1 MGHKVHPYGFRI
13 GIIKPWLAK
22 WYADRDYATLLQEDM
37 RIRELVARQLSNASV
52 SQVEIERGINHVTVT
67 VHTAKPG
74 IVIGKGGANVE
85 ALRTNVGK
93 LTNKKVKLEIKEILQ
108 PELDGMLLAQNVA
121 GQLERRIAFR
131 KAIKQSI
138 QRTIKAGAKG
148 VKIQVSG
155 RLGGSEMSRTEWDKE
170 GRIPLGTLRAD
181 ISYGVVHAHTTYGR
195 IGVKAWVY
203 RGEQLGERPGSART
217 EPRAPRRAAAGARS
231 STRGRRTNL
240 VGRWSRR
247 RAAAATATVEAPEVA
262 EEPQRPV
269 ELEQPVTEAAPE
281 AAAGRGRDGNDGRGA
296 EWSRRHRSSSEDV
309 AETTAEPVASAA
321 EPAEAPEAAS
331 GARGD
336 GGARGGR
343 AGPRCIGAEAEVEV
357 EGFLTMLMPKRVKH
371 RKVQR
376 GRRAG
381 LAKGGTTVSFGD
393 FGLMAEEV
401 CWLTS
406 RQIEAARRAMTHHIK
421 RGGRVWIRVFPD
433 KPVTKKPAEVRMGS
447 GKGAPDHWVAVV
459 KPGRVMF
466 EMSGV
471 SEPIAREAMRLAGH
485 KLPISTKFVI
495 KEGQEHGH
503 Q

>member
-37 RIRELVARQLSNASV
+37 RIRELVAKQLSNASV

-217 EPRAPRRAAAGARS
+217 EPRAPRRGAAGTRTRS
-231 STRGRRTNL
+231 TGRTN
-240 VGRWSRR
+240 G
-247 RAAAATATVEAPEVA
+247 AATPSEAP
-262 EEPQRPV
+262 
-269 ELEQPVTEAAPE
+269 APE
-281 AAAGRGRDGNDGRGA
+281 ALEQASATQA
-296 EWSRRHRSSSEDV
+296 PSE
-309 AETTAEPVASAA
+309 APKAEPKRTARSKAPAAA
-321 EPAEAPEAAS
+321 EVETPAAADDATAEAPKAEAVKAEAPKAESPKADEPKADETKAKAKTETAKPARASKAKAKAKASEAAS
-331 GARGD
+331 ADEPAKDAGETTDASAGD
-336 GGARGGR
+336 E
-343 AGPRCIGAEAEVEV
+343 P
-357 EGFLTMLMPKRVKH
+357 P
-371 RKVQR
+371 
-376 GRRAG
+376 
-381 LAKGGTTVSFGD
+381 AKES
-393 FGLMAEEV
+393 
-401 CWLTS
+401 
-406 RQIEAARRAMTHHIK
+406 
-421 RGGRVWIRVFPD
+421 
-433 KPVTKKPAEVRMGS
+433 
-447 GKGAPDHWVAVV
+447 
-459 KPGRVMF
+459 
-466 EMSGV
+466 
-471 SEPIAREAMRLAGH
+471 
-485 KLPISTKFVI
+485 
-495 KEGQEHGH
+495 
-503 Q
+503 

>member
-37 RIRELVARQLSNASV
+37 RIRELVAKQLSNASV

-217 EPRAPRRAAAGARS
+217 EPRAPRRAAAG
-231 STRGRRTNL
+231 TRT
-240 VGRWSRR
+240 
-247 RAAAATATVEAPEVA
+247 RAAGTRATGATGRASTSAATAVVEEPPQPSAEVKPPRSRARAAEAPAVETPVVPEAPAAQAPAAETPVVEEKAAPEADVA
-262 EEPQRPV
+262 ATTPESE
-269 ELEQPVTEAAPE
+269 TEAAPVE
-281 AAAGRGRDGNDGRGA
+281 A
-296 EWSRRHRSSSEDV
+296 
-309 AETTAEPVASAA
+309 
-321 EPAEAPEAAS
+321 
-331 GARGD
+331 
-336 GGARGGR
+336 
-343 AGPRCIGAEAEVEV
+343 
-357 EGFLTMLMPKRVKH
+357 
-371 RKVQR
+371 
-376 GRRAG
+376 
-381 LAKGGTTVSFGD
+381 GGTT
-393 FGLMAEEV
+393 EP
-401 CWLTS
+401 
-406 RQIEAARRAMTHHIK
+406 EASETPDAPA
-421 RGGRVWIRVFPD
+421 PD
-433 KPVTKKPAEVRMGS
+433 KRKAKGS
-447 GKGAPDHWVAVV
+447 
-459 KPGRVMF
+459 
-466 EMSGV
+466 
-471 SEPIAREAMRLAGH
+471 
-485 KLPISTKFVI
+485 
-495 KEGQEHGH
+495 
-503 Q
+503 

>member
-13 GIIKPWLAK
+13 GVIKPWLAK

-85 ALRTNVGK
+85 ALRTNIGK
-93 LTNKKVKLEIKEILQ
+93 LTDKKVKLEIKEILQ

-203 RGEQLGERPGSART
+203 RGDQLGERPGSARK
-217 EPRAPRRAAAGARS
+217 EPRAPRRTAAPTRTRAG
-231 STRGRRTNL
+231 
-240 VGRWSRR
+240 
-247 RAAAATATVEAPEVA
+247 RAATDGAPTPAEEPVTAPVAVADEPVVATETVTEQPQAAVEVA
-262 EEPQRPV
+262 EPAAPVADAPVAVAQDVPVAVAEPV
-269 ELEQPVTEAAPE
+269 EAAPE
-281 AAAGRGRDGNDGRGA
+281 TA
-296 EWSRRHRSSSEDV
+296 EAIAESEV
-309 AETTAEPVASAA
+309 AERAAA
-321 EPAEAPEAAS
+321 EPAPAEPEVPAKAPA
-331 GARGD
+331 
-336 GGARGGR
+336 
-343 AGPRCIGAEAEVEV
+343 P
-357 EGFLTMLMPKRVKH
+357 PKRASRSSRSTSAEGKTTTRA
-371 RKVQR
+371 RKEP
-376 GRRAG
+376 A
-381 LAKGGTTVSFGD
+381 
-393 FGLMAEEV
+393 
-401 CWLTS
+401 
-406 RQIEAARRAMTHHIK
+406 
-421 RGGRVWIRVFPD
+421 
-433 KPVTKKPAEVRMGS
+433 KKPSAKASSKAKAVDQPASDATDAGS
-447 GKGAPDHWVAVV
+447 
-459 KPGRVMF
+459 
-466 EMSGV
+466 E
-471 SEPIAREAMRLAGH
+471 EA
-485 KLPISTKFVI
+485 
-495 KEGQEHGH
+495 
-503 Q
+503 

>member
-37 RIRELVARQLSNASV
+37 RIRELVAKQLSNASV

-93 LTNKKVKLEIKEILQ
+93 LTTKKVKLEIKEILQ

-181 ISYGVVHAHTTYGR
+181 ISYGVVHARTTYGR

-217 EPRAPRRAAAGARS
+217 EPRAARRGTAGAR
-231 STRGRRTNL
+231 TRPAARTN
-240 VGRWSRR
+240 GGAGQ
-247 RAAAATATVEAPEVA
+247 AASAPAAEAPERPTAQA
-262 EEPQRPV
+262 EPAKPV
-269 ELEQPVTEAAPE
+269 REQPVTEQPVAAAAPKVE
-281 AAAGRGRDGNDGRGA
+281 QP
-296 EWSRRHRSSSEDV
+296 V
-309 AETTAEPVASAA
+309 AEQPKAEQPKAEPTKAEAPKRASRAKAATTRATKAEAPAADDAPAASKASAA
-321 EPAEAPEAAS
+321 KPKAAS
-331 GARGD
+331 KPKTAKAAKAAKDVDSSATGAADGPAGD
-336 GGARGGR
+336 ES
-343 AGPRCIGAEAEVEV
+343 P
-357 EGFLTMLMPKRVKH
+357 
-371 RKVQR
+371 
-376 GRRAG
+376 
-381 LAKGGTTVSFGD
+381 AKES
-393 FGLMAEEV
+393 
-401 CWLTS
+401 
-406 RQIEAARRAMTHHIK
+406 
-421 RGGRVWIRVFPD
+421 
-433 KPVTKKPAEVRMGS
+433 
-447 GKGAPDHWVAVV
+447 
-459 KPGRVMF
+459 
-466 EMSGV
+466 
-471 SEPIAREAMRLAGH
+471 
-485 KLPISTKFVI
+485 
-495 KEGQEHGH
+495 
-503 Q
+503 

>member
-231 STRGRRTNL
+231 RPAAGGRTSPAG
-240 VGRWSRR
+240 GRAGA
-247 RAAAATATVEAPEVA
+247 AAAATATVEAPEVA

-281 AAAGRGRDGNDGRGA
+281 AAAVEA
-296 EWSRRHRSSSEDV
+296 ETAATAATAEAPVVEEAPVVVEDV
-309 AETTAEPVASAA
+309 AETTAGAGGIGGRARDTEAT
-321 EPAEAPEAAS
+321 EAPEARPRHR

-336 GGARGGR
+336 GGGRGGR
-343 AGPRCIGAEAEVEV
+343 AGPRRIGPEAEVEV
-357 EGFLTMLMPKRVKH
+357 EGFLR
-371 RKVQR
+371 
-376 GRRAG
+376 
-381 LAKGGTTVSFGD
+381 
-393 FGLMAEEV
+393 
-401 CWLTS
+401 C
-406 RQIEAARRAMTHHIK
+406 
-421 RGGRVWIRVFPD
+421 
-433 KPVTKKPAEVRMGS
+433 
-447 GKGAPDHWVAVV
+447 
-459 KPGRVMF
+459 
-466 EMSGV
+466 
-471 SEPIAREAMRLAGH
+471 
-485 KLPISTKFVI
+485 
-495 KEGQEHGH
+495 
-503 Q
+503 